1 MKNRIFLNPNP
12 GTVKAVYSGL
22 FERLDCEPG
31 FFKKEDVLADPEKFR
46 DVTEIFSTWGMPRFT
61 EEEIA
66 RCFPNLKCVYYG
78 AGSVQGFAFEFL
90 QSGVRVFSAWAAN
103 AVPVAE
109 FTVAEI
115 VLCMKGFF
123 HTVRQYSAGDLA
135 GSGANRGRSIG
146 NYDYKVGILGAGMVG
161 REVIRLLKNYEC
173 EILVF
178 DPFLPDEKA
187 AALGVKKASLDE
199 IFASCEVVSNHLANN
214 ARTRGMLR
222 GAHFE
227 KMMQNCF
234 FINTGRGAQIVESEM
249 TDVLAARPDL
259 TVFLDV
265 TDPEPPV
272 AGSPLYSLPN
282 VVMTPHIAG
291 SLGREVKRMGVYMT
305 EESERVAAGEPAKWE
320 VSLEM
325 LKTMA

>member
-1 MKNRIFLNPNP
+1 MKNRIFLTENASTI
-12 GTVKAVYSGL
+12 GAVYDGL

-31 FFKKEDVLADPEKFR
+31 VFNKAKILEDPEAFR

-61 EEEIA
+61 EDEIA

-78 AGSVQGFAFEFL
+78 AGSVQGFARDFL
-90 QSGVRVFSAWAAN
+90 NRGVRVFSAWAAN

-123 HTVRQYSAGDLA
+123 HTVAPYSAGRL
-135 GSGANRGRSIG
+135 SESSANRGRSIG
-146 NYDYKVGILGAGMVG
+146 NYDYRVGILGAGMVG

-173 EILVF
+173 RILVF
-178 DPFLPDEKA
+178 DPFLPEEKA
-187 AALGVKKASLDE
+187 AALGVTKASLDE
-199 IFASCEVVSNHLANN
+199 IFSSCEVVSNHLANN
-214 ARTRGMLR
+214 AQTRGMLR
-222 GAHFE
+222 GEHFA
-227 KMMQNCF
+227 KMMKNCF

-272 AGSPLYSLPN
+272 KDSPLNTLPN
-282 VVMTPHIAG
+282 VIMTPHIAG
-291 SLGREVKRMGVYMT
+291 SLGREVKRMGVYMA
-305 EESERVAAGEPAKWE
+305 EESERVAAGEPARWE